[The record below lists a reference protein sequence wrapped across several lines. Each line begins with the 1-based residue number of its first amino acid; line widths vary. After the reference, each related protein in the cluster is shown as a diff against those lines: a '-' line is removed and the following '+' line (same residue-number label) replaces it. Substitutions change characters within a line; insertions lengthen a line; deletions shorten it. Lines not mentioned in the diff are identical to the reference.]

1 MFAIYTPN
9 GRSFLGTL
17 EGLRTVDK
25 PNRAVTIRK
34 HEEADD
40 PQSLF
45 GKNYDISPRVI
56 DAYNKVINKQG
67 EVSPIYHAY
76 QVMSSP
82 VEALRGSD
90 LFKVAI
96 EKFRSHSF
104 QEYPIVNDKK
114 ELIGM
119 LSRQQV
125 YEFILHKCGGQI
137 EKTQNKTLGELFLTN
152 NSKAYSTAP
161 VTDIRRI
168 AALFIENALHSIPII
183 EDTGRI
189 VGIISRTDIIK
200 AAINEPALSLWC

>member
-25 PNRAVTIRK
+25 PNGAVTLRK
-34 HEEADD
+34 HEDVDD

-45 GKNYDISPRVI
+45 TKNYNISPKAI

-96 EKFRSHSF
+96 DKFRSHSF
-104 QEYPIVNDKK
+104 QDYPIINHNN
-114 ELIGM
+114 ELIGT

-125 YEFILHKCGGQI
+125 YEFILHKCGGHV
-137 EKTQNKTLGELFLTN
+137 EKAQKKTLAELFLTD
-152 NSKAYSTAP
+152 NSKAYSAAP